1 MIGSRTNAAT
11 PSWCI
16 LVGWSLRSKVIGQE
30 DHGLNFGA
38 TGSVAYTSRSAR
50 FRSLLSSSSNEY
62 SDWIASTYHFVDRNG
77 SVRVNVDEV
86 VVLAVIQF
94 TDDLV
99 PNGRHLLVQHTYG
112 KRDVSSFLIQ
122 QGKGEIGE
130 ESSSSSTTAW

>member
-1 MIGSRTNAAT
+1 M
-11 PSWCI
+11 PP
-16 LVGWSLRSKVIGQE
+16 
-30 DHGLNFGA
+30 
-38 TGSVAYTSRSAR
+38 TSRHSMKSGRLAR
-50 FRSLLSSSSNEY
+50 TGYKSLVSIVGERCRKLKFFLRFHQDPSMSSSSNEY

-99 PNGRHLLVQHTYG
+99 PNGRHLRVQHTYG

-122 QGKGEIGE
+122 QGKGEVGE